1 MNVICFGEVLWD
13 VFPTHKTIGG
23 APLNVALRLS
33 SFGHEVAMVSAVGN
47 DDDGKKIISFMDSN
61 NVLTEHV
68 QIDHSQKTSQ
78 VHVTLDQQ
86 GTASYT
92 IAYPC
97 AWDFIR
103 VTPALDSI
111 IRESDAI
118 IFGSLVT
125 RNRISR
131 ETLTELL
138 EVAKYKVFD
147 VNLRPPHYN
156 MDILTGLMHAADFIK
171 FNDEELLEISQNLG
185 FEPGDI
191 EDSIKYIAERTNT
204 QTICVTMGKN
214 GAVLFLNGKFYKN
227 NGCVVKVKDTVG
239 SGDSFLASLVHNI
252 INDNDPRESLDF
264 ACAVGALVAAS
275 EGANP
280 IISNKDIQLMLRS

>member
-33 SFGHEVAMVSAVGN
+33 SFGHEVTMVSAVGN

-68 QIDHSQKTSQ
+68 QIDHSHNTSQ

-103 VTPALDSI
+103 VSPSLDSI

-118 IFGSLVT
+118 IFGSLIT
-125 RNRISR
+125 RSKISR
-131 ETLTELL
+131 DTLTELL
-138 EVAKYKVFD
+138 KAAKYKVFD

-156 MDILTGLMHAADFIK
+156 MDILTDLMDAADFIK

-185 FEPGDI
+185 LESGDI
-191 EDSIKYIAERTNT
+191 EGRIKYIAERTNT
-204 QTICVTMGKN
+204 QTICVTMGKE
-214 GAVLFLNGKFYKN
+214 GAVLLLNGMFYKN
-227 NGCVVKVKDTVG
+227 SGCVVKVKDTVG
-239 SGDSFLASLVHNI
+239 AGDSFLASLVHNI
-252 INDNDPRESLDF
+252 LNGNDPRESLDF
-264 ACAVGALVAAS
+264 ACTVGALVAAS

-280 IISNKDIQLMLRS
+280 IISNKDIQAMLRS